1 VGSRDINA
9 SVACSNIG
17 AFVTAAAFIPSE
29 SNATVASAM
38 QNIAPYRR
46 FGGHGTWKDLNNS
59 KRCYAVNGG
68 IASSTNRKIRMLRF
82 PATKTTQRTQQFT
95 GPLGSSFCKADF
107 TKPAVPFVRLKSS
120 GSARARRSHGR
131 RD

>member
-9 SVACSNIG
+9 SVVCANIE
-17 AFVTAAAFIPSE
+17 AFVTAAFIPSE
-29 SNATVASAM
+29 SNATVASAT

-59 KRCYAVNGG
+59 KGCYAVNRG

-107 TKPAVPFVRLKSS
+107 TKSAVPFVRLKLS